1 MTAIRAPVEYHFPQ
15 SVEEAVSLLQHYGNQ
30 ARIVAGGTDLLLR
43 MEAEGFRP
51 QALVDITRIPALKQ
65 LEVREGQ
72 MIIGSAV
79 TYSELLDFPPLVEH
93 VPFLA
98 RAIRS
103 IGGVQV
109 RNIATL
115 VGNITNASPAGDTL
129 PCLYVLQAEV
139 HIYGPQGARSLPIEQ
154 FILGVR
160 RTALAPAE
168 VVTHIAFPLP
178 LKGWRG
184 VFEKLG
190 LRRAMAI
197 AVVSAAV
204 MLKEVGGRVAE
215 ARCALGAV
223 APTVIRVPDLEAYLV
238 GRALNGETIEQ
249 AGRYVAR
256 AARPIDDVRGSA
268 RYRTEAAAALVRRA
282 LRRLSTG
289 DLEE

>member
-1 MTAIRAPVEYHFPQ
+1 MAAIRAPVEYHFPQ
-15 SVEEAVSLLQHYGNQ
+15 SVEEAVGLLQRYGNQ
-30 ARIVAGGTDLLLR
+30 ARIIAGGTDLLLR
-43 MEAEGFRP
+43 MEAEGFHP
-51 QALVDITRIPALKQ
+51 SALVDITRIPALKQ
-65 LEVREGQ
+65 LEMREDQ
-72 MIIGSAV
+72 MVIGSAV
-79 TYSELLDFPPLVEH
+79 TYSELLDFPPLAEQ

-98 RAIRS
+98 RAIRT

-109 RNIATL
+109 RNVATL

-139 HIYGPQGARSLPIEQ
+139 HIFGPQGARSLPIEQ

-168 VVTHIAFPLP
+168 LVTHVTFPLP
-178 LKGWRG
+178 LQGWRG
-184 VFEKLG
+184 AFEKLG

-204 MLKEVGGRVAE
+204 MLKEVGGRVSE

-238 GRALNGETIEQ
+238 GRALDDRAVEQ
-249 AGRYVAR
+249 AGHY
-256 AARPIDDVRGSA
+256 AAQAAHPIDDVRGSA
-268 RYRTEAAAALVRRA
+268 RYRREAAAALVRRA
-282 LRRLSTG
+282 LRRLRSN
-289 DLEE
+289 DVEE